1 MPAVERPS
9 LTCATKVAGPVAK
22 NVLWRVAFRQWP
34 AGIARELSPGYTLL
48 MPVPGDMPV
57 FVRLALANVAAQERG
72 ERAEI
77 LVIPDGP
84 SPGMAE
90 AVAASAAE
98 TGLRDVRLI
107 ELSPVSRTLS
117 QVARSDPATNY
128 FLQLHAGVTE
138 TATTHALLHD
148 ADLFLTDAGFLARH
162 HRRCV
167 ERGLAC
173 LGVSPAW
180 DDWLRE
186 HGFGHVVAT
195 WELMFDVRWMRW
207 FAPWRHRSHFA
218 WVDGQWHG
226 FDVTLCT
233 QAKTAPRLCELH
245 PNAEESF
252 VHFNWVIGGYRKF
265 QASHGEP
272 VEDTGF
278 NLLLI
283 RLMLDALD
291 GRLRSVPRASVD
303 VPPADE
309 LARGLTDPSRQV
321 TYRGPEPAANY
332 GPFRERIRRLYQA
345 PLFDD
350 AAVETIEERLS
361 PFDAALL

>member
-1 MPAVERPS
+1 MLPDERPS
-9 LTCATKVAGPVAK
+9 LASSAKVVGPLAK
-22 NVLWRVAFRQWP
+22 NMVWRAAFGRWP
-34 AGIARELSPGYTLL
+34 ARSARELSPGYTLL
-48 MPVPGDMPV
+48 MPLPGDMPV
-57 FVRLALANVAAQERG
+57 FARLALANVAAQDRG

-84 SPGMAE
+84 SPGMAK
-90 AVAASAAE
+90 AVAACAAE
-98 TGLRDVRLI
+98 TGLGDVRVI
-107 ELSPVSRTLS
+107 ELPPVSRALG

-128 FLQLHAGVTE
+128 FLQLHAGVSE

-148 ADLFLTDAGFLARH
+148 ADLFLTNAGFLARH
-162 HRRCV
+162 HRRCA

-186 HGFGHVVAT
+186 HGLGHVVAT
-195 WELMFDVRWMRW
+195 WELMFDVRWMRS

-233 QAKTAPRLCELH
+233 QAKTVSHLCEVH
-245 PNAEESF
+245 PSAEDSF
-252 VHFNWVIGGYRKF
+252 VHFNWVIGGYRRF
-265 QASHGEP
+265 QGSHGQP

-283 RLMLDALD
+283 RLMIDALD
-291 GRLRSVPRASVD
+291 GRLHGVRPTSVD

-321 TYRGPEPAANY
+321 TYRGAEPAANY
-332 GPFRERIRRLYQA
+332 GPFREKIRRLYRA

-350 AAVETIEERLS
+350 AAVEAIEQHLS